1 MGWRG
6 FQASDEVRE
15 MMMPYLRLAGLSVAA
30 ALVLGL
36 GSGPQAAPLSN
47 SHSAIE
53 AAGAASDL
61 VIKTGTVGMDRRGDR
76 RTDRHD
82 RRNDRRR

>member
-1 MGWRG
+1 MT
-6 FQASDEVRE
+6 
-15 MMMPYLRLAGLSVAA
+15 MPYLRLAGLSIAV

-36 GSGPQAAPLSN
+36 GSGAKAAPLSN
-47 SHSAIE
+47 SHPAIE
-53 AAGAASDL
+53 ATGVASDL
-61 VIKTGTVGMDRRGDR
+61 VIRTATAGMDRRGDR